1 MESISLC
8 ARRMII
14 AGGFAVLAAAPT
26 LGAIISAP
34 ATPPAQLANCPPGEE
49 EDLYAGQCVPYLVP
63 NSPASAAVPGGSSCP
78 PGVSGAECTGSS
90 TGNELGSPEPR
101 MPAPVPPQE
110 PEQELA
116 EVVTPGY

>member
-1 MESISLC
+1 MRSISLS
-8 ARRMII
+8 ARRSII
-14 AGGFAVLAAAPT
+14 AGGFVIAAMAPVV
-26 LGAIISAP
+26 GVVVSVPSIP
-34 ATPPAQLANCPPGEE
+34 ASQLANCPAGEE

-63 NSPASAAVPGGSSCP
+63 NSPAGADAANSACP
-78 PGVSGAECTGSS
+78 PGVSGAECGGS
-90 TGNELGSPEPR
+90 TGDQVGSPKPR

>member
-1 MESISLC
+1 MRSISLS
-8 ARRMII
+8 ARRLIL
-14 AGGFAVLAAAPT
+14 AGGFAVAAV
-26 LGAIISAP
+26 AP
-34 ATPPAQLANCPPGEE
+34 ALGVVASMPAVAPVHLANCPAGED

-63 NSPASAAVPGGSSCP
+63 NSPASAATPANSGCP
-78 PGVSGAECTGSS
+78 PGVSGAECGGS
-90 TGNELGSPEPR
+90 TGNEVGSPRPR